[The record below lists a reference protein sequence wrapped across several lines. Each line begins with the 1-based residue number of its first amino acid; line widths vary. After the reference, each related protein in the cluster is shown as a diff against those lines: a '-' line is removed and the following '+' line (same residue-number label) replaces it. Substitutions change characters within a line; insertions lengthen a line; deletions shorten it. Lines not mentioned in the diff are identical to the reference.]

1 MARPTKQGID
11 YFPLDVVL
19 DDKFA
24 IIEAEHGLEGFAIV
38 IKLLQKI
45 YSEGYFYK
53 WEEMQLILFSKSIS
67 VDRNTVANV
76 VNDCIKWKIFDEGLY
91 SKYKILTSKG
101 IQTRYIQA
109 VYKRVGVEMIEE
121 YLLIDVSDRKNV
133 SCTSV
138 SDIRNED
145 VSRVSD
151 IESTQSKV
159 NKSKVNKSKVNI
171 ILSNDNMS
179 AAADSKELHPVDY
192 TNIMDY
198 WNKHSKLKSITVM
211 TEKRKS
217 HINARVKEHG
227 LEAIYKAI
235 DNVSKSSFLRGQNN
249 RGWIAT
255 FDWVFLPN
263 NFVKVLEGN
272 YLDKDTT
279 AKITD
284 DINRRVEALYGG
296 VGRD

>member
-179 AAADSKELHPVDY
+179 AAADSKKLHPVDY
-192 TNIMDY
+192 INIMDY

-235 DNVSKSSFLRGQNN
+235 DNVSKSSFLRGQNK
-249 RGWIAT
+249 RGWTAT

-272 YLDKDTT
+272 YMPKD
-279 AKITD
+279 APNSIED
-284 DINRRVEALYGG
+284 EIERRVQALYGG
-296 VGRD
+296 ASK

>member
-133 SCTSV
+133 SCISV
-138 SDIRNED
+138 SDIRNKE
-145 VSRVSD
+145 VSEVSD
-151 IESTQSKV
+151 TESTQSKV

-179 AAADSKELHPVDY
+179 VKTDSAELHSVDFS
-192 TNIMDY
+192 NILDF

-211 TEKRKS
+211 TEKRKG
-217 HINARVKEHG
+217 HVNARYKEHG

-279 AKITD
+279 TKITD

>member
-179 AAADSKELHPVDY
+179 AAADSKKLHPVDY
-192 TNIMDY
+192 INIMDY

-211 TEKRKS
+211 TKKRKG
-217 HINARVKEHG
+217 HVNARYKEHG

-235 DNVSKSSFLRGQNN
+235 DNVSKSSFLRGQNK
-249 RGWIAT
+249 RGWTAT

-272 YLDKDTT
+272 YMPKD
-279 AKITD
+279 APSSIED
-284 DINRRVEALYGG
+284 DIERRVQALYGG
-296 VGRD
+296 ASK

>member
-159 NKSKVNKSKVNI
+159 NKSKVNI

-179 AAADSKELHPVDY
+179 AAADSKKLHPVDY
-192 TNIMDY
+192 INIMDY

-211 TEKRKS
+211 TKKRKG
-217 HINARVKEHG
+217 HVNARYKEHG

-235 DNVSKSSFLRGQNN
+235 DNVSKSSFLRGQNK
-249 RGWIAT
+249 RGWTAT

-272 YLDKDTT
+272 YMPKD
-279 AKITD
+279 APSSIED
-284 DINRRVEALYGG
+284 DIERRVQALYGG
-296 VGRD
+296 ASK

>member
-45 YSEGYFYK
+45 YSEGYFYE

-76 VNDCIKWKIFDEGLY
+76 VNDCIKWKIFDEGMY

-101 IQTRYIQA
+101 IQIRYIQA
-109 VYKRVGVEMIEE
+109 AYKRVGVEMIEE

-133 SCTSV
+133 SCISV

-145 VSRVSD
+145 VSMVSGV
-151 IESTQSKV
+151 ESTQSKV

-171 ILSNDNMS
+171 ILPKGNMS
-179 AAADSKELHPVDY
+179 VGTDPKELHSVDY
-192 TNIMDY
+192 TNILDY
-198 WNKHSKLKSITVM
+198 WNKHSKLKSISAVTD
-211 TEKRKS
+211 KRKGHLNS
-217 HINARVKEHG
+217 RFKEHG
-227 LEAIYKAI
+227 LQAIYRVI
-235 DNVSKSSFLRGQNN
+235 DNVSKSSFMRGNNN

-272 YLDKDTT
+272 YLDKDIT

-284 DINRRVEALYGG
+284 DINRRVEALHGG